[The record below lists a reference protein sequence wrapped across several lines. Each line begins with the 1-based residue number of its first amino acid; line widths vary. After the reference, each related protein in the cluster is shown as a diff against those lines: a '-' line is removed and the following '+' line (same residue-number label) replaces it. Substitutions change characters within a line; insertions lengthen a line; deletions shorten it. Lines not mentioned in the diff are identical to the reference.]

1 MKSVTYKYALDE
13 DGKHVCIDD
22 VKREN
27 KDRHEYKCLSCGG
40 KMIARLGEK
49 NRHHFA
55 HVSDEGFCNGETY
68 LHRLSKW
75 AIKKAFDNE
84 KNFQIAFYTDNYCI
98 KKDECEFYDSR
109 RCYQKKPK
117 KIDLKQ
123 YYDTCEE
130 ECCID
135 DYKADLLLTH
145 SQHKN
150 RKPVL
155 MEIQVKHKCTLQKR
169 ESGQKIIE
177 IPIRKEEDIEKIL
190 STPIQ
195 IKEHPDAKFGNVRDV
210 DMLGYAKFYGFKRS
224 NSSKE
229 VLKKVGLSKFYLFES
244 GKYLV
249 ENYLSCSDDR
259 PLKKSVVY
267 CISVRYS
274 DLGNLKYSLFEM
286 GCYALREK
294 EGVIVRNCMFCK
306 YHKESVNYDCEGE
319 TLCCLYK
326 RFNTPKNPKRTNAID
341 CEYYKEDSNI
351 LEDIKAEYDP
361 TMYKIKKCK

>member
-98 KKDECEFYDSR
+98 KKDECEFYDSQG
-109 RCYQKKPK
+109 CYQEELKEF
-117 KIDLKQ
+117 DLKE

-195 IKEHPDAKFGNVRDV
+195 IKEHPDAKLGNVRDV
-210 DMLGYAKFYGFKRS
+210 DMLGYAKFYGFERS

-229 VLKKVGLSKFYLFES
+229 VLKEVGLSKFYLFES

-274 DLGNLKYSLFEM
+274 DLEELKYPLYVM

-306 YHKESVNYDCEGE
+306 SHN
-319 TLCCLYK
+319 LCRFFK
-326 RFNTPKNPKRTNAID
+326 RIDIPQKPEFLNAID